1 VSNKKLQQLHLAL
14 SREEGYEYVS
24 HLLTRDQ
31 DFIGKALAS
40 GGILMICGSLSMQKD
55 VLAALELI
63 CNAHNLPEVETYQ
76 DQGQILTDCY

>member
-1 VSNKKLQQLHLAL
+1 
-14 SREEGYEYVS
+14 
-24 HLLTRDQ
+24 
-31 DFIGKALAS
+31 
-40 GGILMICGSLSMQKD
+40 MQKD